1 MERPPRGILIIDL
14 LDETPGQ
21 AVAMLR
27 DHGVVVNHADGVVV
41 NHADGVVVDHAD
53 GTAASLGLLPI
64 GGRPGLVLCAL
75 SRDVPGLV
83 SAIAQERICVPRDAG
98 GPEGEPD
105 AWTPTTGT
113 PATGTNARSDVS
125 ARPQPPQGSLDTMV
139 IRDPSMVALLRRV
152 EHVAPSNATVLITG
166 ESGTG
171 KELIAA
177 HLHRCSGRQGGFVAI
192 NCAGIPDALLES
204 ELFGHEKGAFYGATS
219 RRIGKFEAAN
229 GGTLLLDEIG
239 EMDLRMQAKV
249 LRAVQQREIDR
260 VGGNGPVPI
269 DVRIVAT
276 TNRNLQQEVRLGRF
290 RADLLFRLNVITLKV
305 PPLRE
310 RPADI
315 PALADFFARKFAQ
328 ANGRSN
334 GIVAPRALALLQ
346 QHTWPGN
353 VRELENVM
361 HRAVLIET
369 GPSITSVALD
379 IDPAIGTADG
389 GLGAAPP
396 EPGSARVVPV
406 DTGSLVPAGS
416 RDGLPA
422 GSREV
427 LPTSSRAV
435 LPTAGRTI
443 EAVEKD
449 MILDTLCQSRGNR
462 SQAAAV
468 LGISIRT
475 LRNKLHEYERSG
487 TPIPRPVVV
496 AVS

>member
-1 MERPPRGILIIDL
+1 M
-14 LDETPGQ
+14 
-21 AVAMLR
+21 
-27 DHGVVVNHADGVVV
+27 
-41 NHADGVVVDHAD
+41 
-53 GTAASLGLLPI
+53 
-64 GGRPGLVLCAL
+64 
-75 SRDVPGLV
+75 
-83 SAIAQERICVPRDAG
+83 
-98 GPEGEPD
+98 
-105 AWTPTTGT
+105 
-113 PATGTNARSDVS
+113 
-125 ARPQPPQGSLDTMV
+125 
-139 IRDPSMVALLRRV
+139 
-152 EHVAPSNATVLITG
+152 APSNATVLITG

-171 KELIAA
+171 KELIAD

-260 VGGNGPVPI
+260 VGGDRPVPV

-276 TNRNLQQEVRLGRF
+276 TSRNLQQEVRLGRF
-290 RADLLFRLNVITLKV
+290 RSDLLFRLNVITLKV

-334 GIVAPRALALLQ
+334 GIVAPRALALLR

-389 GLGAAPP
+389 GLGVAPP
-396 EPGSARVVPV
+396 EPGSAPVETSTVP
-406 DTGSLVPAGS
+406 
-416 RDGLPA
+416 PA

>member
-1 MERPPRGILIIDL
+1 MEESPRGIPVIDR
-14 LDETPGQ
+14 LDEMAGQ
-21 AVAMLR
+21 TVAEPRDQGAVI
-27 DHGVVVNHADGVVV
+27 
-41 NHADGVVVDHAD
+41 DHAD
-53 GTAASLGLLPI
+53 GTAAALGLVPI
-64 GGRPGLVLCAL
+64 GAP
-75 SRDVPGLV
+75 
-83 SAIAQERICVPRDAG
+83 
-98 GPEGEPD
+98 
-105 AWTPTTGT
+105 WTPG
-113 PATGTNARSDVS
+113 PSVDNAHHTIGLSDAHHTIGANNAQHDVS
-125 ARPQPPQGSLDTMV
+125 PSARAPRSQAGRMV
-139 IRDPSMVALLRRV
+139 IRDPSMAALMRQV
-152 EHVAPSNATVLITG
+152 EHVAPSNATVLIVG

-177 HLHRCSGRQGGFVAI
+177 HLHRCSGRHVGAFVAI

-219 RRIGKFEAAN
+219 RHIGKFEAAN

-260 VGGNGPVPI
+260 VGGKGPVPI

-276 TNRNLQQEVRLGRF
+276 TNRNLQHEVRQGRF
-290 RADLLFRLNVITLKV
+290 RADLLFRLNVITLNV
-305 PPLRE
+305 PPLRD

-315 PALADFFARKFAQ
+315 PALADFFARKFAR

-334 GIVAPRALALLQ
+334 GMVTPTALAQLR
-346 QHTWPGN
+346 QHPWPGN

-369 GPSITSVALD
+369 GASIASVALD
-379 IDPAIGTADG
+379 
-389 GLGAAPP
+389 
-396 EPGSARVVPV
+396 V
-406 DTGSLVPAGS
+406 DTTGATTDSGPAPTS
-416 RDGLPA
+416 PSSTSPLPA
-422 GSREV
+422 SPVPFDPGPV
-427 LPTSSRAV
+427 PPAV
-435 LPTAGRTI
+435 PRTPLPTAGRTI

-449 MILDTLCQSRGNR
+449 MILDTLYRSKGNR

-475 LRNKLHEYERSG
+475 LRNKLHEYERNG
-487 TPIPRPVVV
+487 TPIPRPVVI

>member
-1 MERPPRGILIIDL
+1 MKQPPRGILIIDL

-27 DHGVVVNHADGVVV
+27 DHGVVV
-41 NHADGVVVDHAD
+41 DHAD
-53 GTAASLGLLPI
+53 GAAASLGLLPI

-75 SRDVPGLV
+75 SHDVPALV

-98 GPEGEPD
+98 GPQGEP
-105 AWTPTTGT
+105 ATWTAAIGT
-113 PATGTNARSDVS
+113 PAAGTPAIATNATGTQAVATNAGSDASDRAQVL
-125 ARPQPPQGSLDTMV
+125 QGNEDTMV
-139 IRDPSMVALLRRV
+139 IRDKSMVALMRRV

-315 PALADFFARKFAQ
+315 SALADFFARKFAQ

-334 GIVAPRALALLQ
+334 GIVASRALALLQ

-379 IDPAIGTADG
+379 IDPAIGIADG
-389 GLGAAPP
+389 GLGVAPS
-396 EPGSARVVPV
+396 EPGSAAVVPV
-406 DTGSLVPAGS
+406 DTGS
-416 RDGLPA
+416 
-422 GSREV
+422 V
-427 LPTSSRAV
+427 LPTPPRAV